1 MSSIKGALLWKFCER
16 FGVQAVQFV
25 VSIIIARLLDPSEYG
40 VMAIMAIFISLATT
54 VIQSGWGAALI
65 QRKNVTETD
74 YSTVFYYSLTFA
86 GVLYTVLFVSANVIS
101 EYFNQPLLDT
111 VLKVNS
117 LVLFIGAF
125 NSVQI
130 AYASRLFLFKQ
141 LFKSNIIAALLSG
154 FIGIGLAVGGY
165 GVWAL
170 VSQQLSYQLFVVLT
184 LLFLVD
190 WKPRLLFSMESVR
203 LTMGFGSKILGANI
217 IDRLYHNLENI
228 IIGKN
233 FSSATLAFFDRGKQ
247 FPLIL
252 IDNIDGSIQSV
263 MFPAYSKL
271 QDNPGELRETL
282 RKAVRMSSFV
292 SFSAMTIL
300 FVIAPQLIRLF
311 LGEKWMDAVPFL
323 QFYCIICMLFPL
335 QTANLQAFNAVG
347 KSSLYFR
354 LTTLKRVVGTG
365 LLLSSIFLAKENV
378 FVIVWCCLIIEVIS
392 ICLNIHPNNK
402 YLGYRF
408 IDLLADIL
416 PNALM
421 VVLSIAVVAGFNEI
435 VELNNQPCQ
444 LLANLL
450 IGVGVIAATA
460 TLSNNASF
468 TEVKK
473 NIHFK
478 HHEK

>member
-1 MSSIKGALLWKFCER
+1 MGRIS
-16 FGVQAVQFV
+16 V
-25 VSIIIARLLDPSEYG
+25 IIPTYNRID
-40 VMAIMAIFISLATT
+40 SLRRTFSYLEKSKLKPLE
-54 VIQSGWGAALI
+54 VLIIDQSNADFSKLI
-65 QRKNVTETD
+65 QTLCGEEDELNVVYIHLEKP
-74 YSTVFYYSLTFA
+74 SLTFA

-203 LTMGFGSKILGANI
+203 QTMGFGSKILGANI

-300 FVIAPQLIRLF
+300 FVIAPQLIGLF
-311 LGEKWMDAVPFL
+311 LGKKWMDAVPFL

-354 LTTLKRVVGTG
+354 LTTLKRVIGTG

-416 PNALM
+416 PNVLI
-421 VVLSIAVVAGFNEI
+421 VVSSITIVNGFVKMIKLSDIIYLLLTKIILCAVVI
-435 VELNNQPCQ
+435 
-444 LLANLL
+444 
-450 IGVGVIAATA
+450 VGVAMV
-460 TLSNNASF
+460 SKNPSF
-468 TEVKK
+468 KDLRRIR
-473 NIHFK
+473 NH
-478 HHEK
+478 

>member
-1 MSSIKGALLWKFCER
+1 
-16 FGVQAVQFV
+16 
-25 VSIIIARLLDPSEYG
+25 
-40 VMAIMAIFISLATT
+40 
-54 VIQSGWGAALI
+54 
-65 QRKNVTETD
+65 
-74 YSTVFYYSLTFA
+74 
-86 GVLYTVLFVSANVIS
+86 
-101 EYFNQPLLDT
+101 
-111 VLKVNS
+111 
-117 LVLFIGAF
+117 
-125 NSVQI
+125 
-130 AYASRLFLFKQ
+130 
-141 LFKSNIIAALLSG
+141 
-154 FIGIGLAVGGY
+154 
-165 GVWAL
+165 
-170 VSQQLSYQLFVVLT
+170 
-184 LLFLVD
+184 
-190 WKPRLLFSMESVR
+190 
-203 LTMGFGSKILGANI
+203 
-217 IDRLYHNLENI
+217 
-228 IIGKN
+228 
-233 FSSATLAFFDRGKQ
+233 
-247 FPLIL
+247 
-252 IDNIDGSIQSV
+252 
-263 MFPAYSKL
+263 
-271 QDNPGELRETL
+271 
-282 RKAVRMSSFV
+282 MSSFV

-300 FVIAPQLIRLF
+300 FVIAPQLIGLF
-311 LGEKWMDAVPFL
+311 LGKKWMDAVPFL

-354 LTTLKRVVGTG
+354 LTTLKRVIGTG

-416 PNALM
+416 PNVLI

>member
-1 MSSIKGALLWKFCER
+1 M
-16 FGVQAVQFV
+16 
-25 VSIIIARLLDPSEYG
+25 
-40 VMAIMAIFISLATT
+40 
-54 VIQSGWGAALI
+54 
-65 QRKNVTETD
+65 
-74 YSTVFYYSLTFA
+74 TFA

-101 EYFNQPLLDT
+101 EYFNQSLLDT

-125 NSVQI
+125 NSVQV

-203 LTMGFGSKILGANI
+203 QTMGFGSKILGANI

-300 FVIAPQLIRLF
+300 FVIAPQLIGLF

-323 QFYCIICMLFPL
+323 QFYCMICMLFPL

-354 LTTLKRVVGTG
+354 LTTLKRVIGTG

-416 PNALM
+416 PNVLI
-421 VVLSIAVVAGFNEI
+421 VVSSITIVNGFVKMIKLSDIIYLLLTKIILCAVVI
-435 VELNNQPCQ
+435 
-444 LLANLL
+444 
-450 IGVGVIAATA
+450 VGVAMV
-460 TLSNNASF
+460 SKNPSF
-468 TEVKK
+468 KDLRRIR
-473 NIHFK
+473 NH
-478 HHEK
+478 

>member
-1 MSSIKGALLWKFCER
+1 MGRIS
-16 FGVQAVQFV
+16 V
-25 VSIIIARLLDPSEYG
+25 IIPTYNRID
-40 VMAIMAIFISLATT
+40 SLRRTFSYLEKSKLKPLE
-54 VIQSGWGAALI
+54 VLIIDQSNADFSKLI
-65 QRKNVTETD
+65 QTLCGEEDELNVVYIHLEKP
-74 YSTVFYYSLTFA
+74 SLTFA

-203 LTMGFGSKILGANI
+203 QTMGFGSKILGANI

-233 FSSATLAFFDRGKQ
+233 FSSATLAFFDRGKR
-247 FPLIL
+247 FPLVL

-271 QDNPGELRETL
+271 QDNPDELRETL

-300 FVIAPQLIRLF
+300 FVIAPQLIGLF
-311 LGEKWMDAVPFL
+311 LGKKWMDAVPFL

-354 LTTLKRVVGTG
+354 LTTLKRVIGTG

-408 IDLLADIL
+408 FDLLADIL
-416 PNALM
+416 PNVLI
-421 VVLSIAVVAGFNEI
+421 VVSSITIVNGFVKMIKLSDIIYLLLTKIILCAVVI
-435 VELNNQPCQ
+435 
-444 LLANLL
+444 
-450 IGVGVIAATA
+450 VGVAMV
-460 TLSNNASF
+460 SKNPSF
-468 TEVKK
+468 KDLRRIR
-473 NIHFK
+473 NH
-478 HHEK
+478 

>member
-130 AYASRLFLFKQ
+130 AYSSRLFLFKQ

-190 WKPRLLFSMESVR
+190 WANSSNSRSRWACSSTVR
-203 LTMGFGSKILGANI
+203 
-217 IDRLYHNLENI
+217 
-228 IIGKN
+228 
-233 FSSATLAFFDRGKQ
+233 
-247 FPLIL
+247 
-252 IDNIDGSIQSV
+252 
-263 MFPAYSKL
+263 
-271 QDNPGELRETL
+271 
-282 RKAVRMSSFV
+282 
-292 SFSAMTIL
+292 
-300 FVIAPQLIRLF
+300 
-311 LGEKWMDAVPFL
+311 
-323 QFYCIICMLFPL
+323 
-335 QTANLQAFNAVG
+335 
-347 KSSLYFR
+347 
-354 LTTLKRVVGTG
+354 
-365 LLLSSIFLAKENV
+365 
-378 FVIVWCCLIIEVIS
+378 
-392 ICLNIHPNNK
+392 
-402 YLGYRF
+402 
-408 IDLLADIL
+408 
-416 PNALM
+416 
-421 VVLSIAVVAGFNEI
+421 
-435 VELNNQPCQ
+435 
-444 LLANLL
+444 
-450 IGVGVIAATA
+450 
-460 TLSNNASF
+460 
-468 TEVKK
+468 
-473 NIHFK
+473 
-478 HHEK
+478 